1 MIKNTIYPLT
11 IPIQVPALGFLA
23 LSKTLKSSL
32 QKCKSEQ
39 PDKHYWLQLA
49 IICGELMR
57 EYLSQVVSVIIIAFL
72 VWRVETLQ
80 ELEIE

>member
-23 LSKTLKSSL
+23 LSKTLKSNL

-39 PDKHYWLQLA
+39 PDKHY
-49 IICGELMR
+49 
-57 EYLSQVVSVIIIAFL
+57 
-72 VWRVETLQ
+72 
-80 ELEIE
+80 